1 MKPESADYLAK
12 SRECLDAAKTII
24 AFPLP
29 QVAAKEAYLAVYHA
43 AHAFVFESTGKAVK
57 SHKGMRSKFAEVTKG
72 DGRFDRA
79 LTSLL
84 ARAYKF
90 KEVADYGIGPG
101 GGVTAKEAQGLIDL
115 AQRFVD
121 KITQLLPPGVD
132 GPPRGPGAQP

>member
-12 SRECLDAAKTII
+12 SRECLAAAYTIN

-72 DGRFDRA
+72 DARFDRT

-90 KEVADYGIGPG
+90 KEDADYGVGARSS
-101 GGVTAKEAQGLIDL
+101 VTVKEAQDLIDL

-121 KITQLLPPGVD
+121 RIAQLLSPDVTQPG
-132 GPPRGPGAQP
+132 GSNAQR